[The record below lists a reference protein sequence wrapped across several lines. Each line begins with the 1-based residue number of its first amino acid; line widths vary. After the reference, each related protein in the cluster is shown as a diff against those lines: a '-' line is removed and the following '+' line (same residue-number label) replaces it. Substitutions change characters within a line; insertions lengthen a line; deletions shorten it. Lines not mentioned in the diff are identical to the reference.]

1 MWRSPD
7 DPYNRGIAR
16 GADSTPRKEAM
27 NTTEAHE
34 AIAAGIEDLEE
45 VDAIIE
51 RIGIA
56 RIEAFDGTP
65 DEFWAMVNE
74 AL

>member
-1 MWRSPD
+1 
-7 DPYNRGIAR
+7 
-16 GADSTPRKEAM
+16 M

>member
-1 MWRSPD
+1 
-7 DPYNRGIAR
+7 
-16 GADSTPRKEAM
+16 M

-34 AIAAGIEDLEE
+34 AIAAGIEDLDE
-45 VDAIIE
+45 VAAIIE
-51 RIGIA
+51 RIGIE